1 MSVTPSHTAHNITS
15 PAVAKTADRTRR
27 NGVES
32 CKSTFLGEEHYS
44 LFQTLS
50 QQFIYNSLSNSGTQT
65 DTFLGE
71 GGQKIGRG
79 TKQIFGAAAPRP
91 PVAMY
96 VEQFYSATE

>member
-79 TKQIFGAAAPRP
+79 QNKFLGQLP
-91 PVAMY
+91 PGLPWLC
-96 VEQFYSATE
+96 T